1 MRGRALGGF
10 VNIELVESNLP
21 ERLVPTDK
29 SSGQPISY
37 FPAKLSIA
45 QKYSCRSRPVTSVK
59 VLLKV

>member
-1 MRGRALGGF
+1 M
-10 VNIELVESNLP
+10 VERRSIPTWPNTYEP
-21 ERLVPTDK
+21 PTDWMPETWT
-29 SSGQPISY
+29 GVSY